1 MDRIILHSDCS
12 SFYASVECLHP
23 PEIREK
29 PVAVGVDVEQRHE
42 SSWQRIREE
51 RTETS

>member
-29 PVAVGVDVEQRHE
+29 PGAVGVDVEQRHE
-42 SSWQRIREE
+42 IILAKNQGREN
-51 RTETS
+51 